1 MILCFQVVIA
11 VMLLLDTFA
20 ERQNKNIALLR
31 SSGAACFCTAPTVVP
46 PVHGGTK
53 THLFRGQQAK
63 DRTQFVSPTCVNLTV
78 CSLPFVGDG
87 RWPKRTL
94 SFADCPHNK
103 FSFSSGE
110 CCRATLRPHPPAAV
124 HLWPLSRAE
133 LRSLLLLRLILCVC
147 FPFAILRE
155 REKKKDSFVI

>member
-1 MILCFQVVIA
+1 
-11 VMLLLDTFA
+11 MLLLDTFA
-20 ERQNKNIALLR
+20 ERQNENIALLR

-46 PVHGGTK
+46 PVHGGMK

-110 CCRATLRPHPPAAV
+110 CCCATLRPLHPPPCTCDHCQEPSCARCCCCCV
-124 HLWPLSRAE
+124 WSSVFLSP
-133 LRSLLLLRLILCVC
+133 SQ
-147 FPFAILRE
+147 FWE
-155 REKKKDSFVI
+155 REKKTKDSFVI